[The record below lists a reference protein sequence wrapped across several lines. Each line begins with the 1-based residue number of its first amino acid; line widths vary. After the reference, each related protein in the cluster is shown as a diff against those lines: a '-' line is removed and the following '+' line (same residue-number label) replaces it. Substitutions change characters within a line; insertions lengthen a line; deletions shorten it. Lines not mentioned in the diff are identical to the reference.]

1 MKRQALPVKRSPAP
15 QGLLKRLSTVTRR
28 RRQSVA
34 ATANADDFADDG
46 SSKISR
52 NLTVIFLVHVVAI
65 ALWFTH
71 EHFFAVA
78 EAGTSTT
85 STGRPAPP
93 AAAPASGS
101 RLSSSERGY
110 VVRRGDNYATIAAAH
125 GLTEAE
131 LRDANGNRLIESGIL
146 LRIPPRLIRATKPPE
161 LATSPAAPAT
171 PQPATQAAQAAQA
184 PAPIATPPADSGLV
198 DAVPAD
204 STPPPRAQLVSPEV
218 ARQAT
223 PPAAS
228 GRTYVVQSGDTIW
241 RISNQFKVNQD
252 ALMRANKI
260 TDPKKMTVGMTLVIP

>member
-1 MKRQALPVKRSPAP
+1 MKRQTLPVKRSPAP

-34 ATANADDFADDG
+34 ATATADDFADDG

-78 EAGTSTT
+78 DAGTSTT

-93 AAAPASGS
+93 AAAPS

-110 VVRRGDNYATIAAAH
+110 AVRRGDNYATIAAAH
-125 GLTEAE
+125 GVTEAE
-131 LRDANGNRLIESGIL
+131 LRDANGNRFIESGIII
-146 LRIPPRLIRATKPPE
+146 RIPPRLIRATKPPE
-161 LATSPAAPAT
+161 LATAPAIPTT
-171 PQPATQAAQAAQA
+171 PRPATQAAQA
-184 PAPIATPPADSGLV
+184 PAPVATPPADNCLV

-228 GRTYVVQSGDTIW
+228 GRTYVVKSGDTIW
-241 RISNQFKVNQD
+241 RISNQFQVNQD
-252 ALMRANKI
+252 ALMRANRI
-260 TDPKKMTVGMTLVIP
+260 TDPKKMKVGMTLVIP